1 MMALWEYQA
10 TLTHYQEDIMSNT
23 IELTKV
29 SRKYLAQLSMFLPM
43 LQDTQ
48 SFIKLDDQ
56 TQLMITDSVNSFFSI
71 MAGVN
76 DGTIELI

>member
-1 MMALWEYQA
+1 
-10 TLTHYQEDIMSNT
+10 MSNT